1 MTMLK
6 FRFRASVKLL
16 LPLLGIALSSMVA
29 TAETFTWKNVA
40 IGGGGGF
47 VPNIIYNTSKNGLV
61 YARTDMGGIYRHDT
75 ETKKWI
81 PITDWVAPEKWN
93 LLGGESVA
101 TDPVEPNILYIAA
114 GTYTNDWTDMNG
126 FILRSK
132 DYGNTFESF
141 ELPFKLGGNM
151 PGRGMGERLSIDPNS
166 NNIIYLGA
174 RSGKGLWKSTN
185 SGQTWT
191 KVSSFPVTGDYV
203 QDPNFPYTADPV
215 GVVWITFDASS
226 SAKGTP
232 SSRIFVGVAQKKG
245 PTVYT
250 SIDTGATWAAVEGQP
265 LGGATDSLHIMPH
278 HGVIRDSILFIPY
291 NNRCGPYDGN
301 YGEIWKYNILSK
313 TWTDI
318 TPHTH
323 EKDEAWGSAE
333 LKKEDCYFGYG
344 GFDVDYKDPKI
355 IVAATLN
362 SWWPDA
368 ALFKSVDGGVS
379 WTKSF
384 YWTSYPSAK
393 FKYELQA
400 GFPWLNW
407 GVTKSNWPDVVY
419 PKLGWMISGCV
430 INPFN
435 SNELMYGTG
444 ATIYGTENF
453 GDWGDSTKKV
463 IFKSVAQG
471 IEECAVLSL
480 VVPPITSGTGSNVK
494 LVSGVGDIGG
504 FAHTDLQ
511 TPTQMFLTPR
521 FTTTSSIDYAE
532 LDPKQMIRVGS
543 ASTDQYEKPC
553 HIGNSTDGGLSWTKI
568 YVNYDTTYISGQV
581 AMSAKGST
589 ILWAP
594 NGKTPVYGSLYG
606 LKDSKLPADA
616 WVASDRVNDSLFFAF
631 KDSIFYAGMGE
642 NFTKSEKLPI
652 PSSKIKAVPGL
663 TGHVWL
669 PATTKGL
676 WYTEDA
682 GKTFKQ
688 IDTTVVQAADVIG
701 YGKSAPGASY
711 PAIYITGKV
720 SGKTGVFMSKDK
732 GVSWSRI
739 NDDAH
744 QYGSI
749 NYAITGDMRQYGIV
763 FVATNGRGIV
773 YGVSDGSSA
782 TQPLFSSHRKIV
794 PIEYSGNIVTSGG
807 IAALNLFD
815 LNGKIL
821 RRCSSDGKTA
831 TINLNGLSKGIYIA
845 RSGMNAL
852 TIIIR

>member
-1 MTMLK
+1 MLK
-6 FRFRASVKLL
+6 FRFKASVSLIV
-16 LPLLGIALSSMVA
+16 PLLGIVLSGMVA
-29 TAETFTWKNVA
+29 SAETFTWKNVT

-47 VPNIIYNTSKNGLV
+47 VPNIIYSTAKSGVV
-61 YARTDMGGIYRHDT
+61 YARTDMGGIYRRDT
-75 ETKKWI
+75 EAKKWI
-81 PITDWVAPEKWN
+81 PLTDWVPPEKWN

-101 TDPVEPNILYIAA
+101 ADPVEPNIVYIAA

-166 NNIIYLGA
+166 NNILYLGA
-174 RSGKGLWKSTN
+174 RSGNGLWKSTN
-185 SGQTWT
+185 SGESWA
-191 KVSSFPVTGDYV
+191 KVASFPVTGDYV
-203 QDPNFPYTADPV
+203 QDPSLPYTADPV
-215 GVVWITFDASS
+215 GVVWITFDARFST
-226 SAKGTP
+226 KGTP
-232 SSRIFVGVAQKKG
+232 SSKIFVGVAQKKG
-245 PTVYT
+245 PTVYV
-250 SIDTGATWAAVEGQP
+250 SEDAGETWAALEGQP

-278 HGVIRDSILFIPY
+278 HGVIRDSVLFIPY
-291 NNRCGPYDGN
+291 SNRCGPYDGN
-301 YGEIWKYNILSK
+301 YGEIWKYNIDSK

-318 TPHTH
+318 SPHTH
-323 EKDEAWGSAE
+323 VKDEAWGTSE
-333 LKKEDCYFGYG
+333 LQKEDCYFGYG
-344 GFDVDYKDPKI
+344 GFDVDYNDPNV

-368 ALFKSVDGGVS
+368 ALYKSVDGGAS

-384 YWTSYPSAK
+384 YWTSYPSAE
-393 FKYELQA
+393 FKYEIQP

-407 GVTKSNWPDVVY
+407 GVTTSNWPDVVY

-453 GDWGDSTKKV
+453 GDWGDATKKV

-480 VVPPITSGTGSNVK
+480 AVPPITSGTGSDVR

-504 FAHTDLQ
+504 FAHTDFE

-521 FTTTSSIDYAE
+521 FTNTTSIDYAE
-532 LDPKQMIRVGS
+532 LDPKQVIRVGT
-543 ASTDQYEKPC
+543 ASTDLYEKPC
-553 HIGNSTDGGLSWTKI
+553 NIGSSADGGLSWTKI
-568 YVNYDTTYISGQV
+568 YINYDTTYASGQV
-581 AMSAKGST
+581 AMSSKGST

-594 NGKTPVYGSLYG
+594 SGKVPVYGSLYG
-606 LKDSKLPADA
+606 LKDTKLPADA
-616 WVASDRVNDSLFFAF
+616 WVASDRVNDSLFYAF

-642 NFTKSEKLPI
+642 SFSKSDKLPI
-652 PSSKIKAVPGL
+652 YSSKIKAVPGFSE
-663 TGHVWL
+663 HVWL
-669 PATTKGL
+669 PATTSGL

-688 IDTTVVQAADVIG
+688 IDTTLVQAADVIG
-701 YGKSAPGASY
+701 YGKAAPGASY

-720 SGKTGVFMSKDK
+720 SGKTGIFMSKDK
-732 GVSWSRI
+732 GESWIRI

-749 NYAITGDMRQYGIV
+749 NYSITGDMRQYGIV

-773 YGVSDGSSA
+773 YGVSDGSSVNRSN
-782 TQPLFSSHRKIV
+782 LSSHPKLPLIKNTG
-794 PIEYSGNIVTSGG
+794 SFVTAQGVSP
-807 IAALNLFD
+807 LKLFD
-815 LNGKIL
+815 LNGKVM
-821 RRCSSDGKTA
+821 RSSISNGKMA
-831 TINLNGLSKGIYIA
+831 QINLKGLSRGIYIA
-845 RSGMNAL
+845 RSGTNVL
-852 TIIIR
+852 TVIVR